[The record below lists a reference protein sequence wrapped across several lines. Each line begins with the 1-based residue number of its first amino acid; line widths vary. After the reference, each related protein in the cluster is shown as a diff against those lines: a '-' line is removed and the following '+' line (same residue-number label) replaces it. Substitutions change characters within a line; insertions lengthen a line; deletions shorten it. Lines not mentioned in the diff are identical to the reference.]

1 MLGIFKRR
9 NSVGAGTLNGFTDWH
24 CHILPGVDDGLQTM
38 DESLQVLAEY
48 ERLGIAQV
56 WLTPHIMEDI
66 PNTTAGLRARFA
78 ELQAA
83 YKGGVQLHL
92 AAENMLD
99 RLFVE
104 RFAARDLLTI
114 GPGGDHLLVETSY
127 FNPPMDLHGMLERI
141 KSAGYYPLL
150 AHPER
155 YVYMDERDYDD
166 LAARGVKFQ
175 LNLPSLTGMYGRE
188 AQKKSRWLLRHGLY
202 AVAGTDLHRPAVI
215 SKLPPPPP
223 SLPNTL

>member
-1 MLGIFKRR
+1 
-9 NSVGAGTLNGFTDWH
+9 
-24 CHILPGVDDGLQTM
+24 
-38 DESLQVLAEY
+38 
-48 ERLGIAQV
+48 
-56 WLTPHIMEDI
+56 
-66 PNTTAGLRARFA
+66 
-78 ELQAA
+78 
-83 YKGGVQLHL
+83 
-92 AAENMLD
+92 
-99 RLFVE
+99 
-104 RFAARDLLTI
+104 
-114 GPGGDHLLVETSY
+114 
-127 FNPPMDLHGMLERI
+127 MDLTGTLERI

-188 AQKKSRWLLRHGLY
+188 AQKKSLWLLRHGLY
-202 AVAGTDLHRPAVI
+202 AVAGTDLHRSAVI